1 MINRTLQRPMFRI
14 GGSAG
19 TGITSGLS
27 KPRQGYNTAGKVE
40 TIMPGYKLDEGTL
53 QQYYFDN
60 FDQLKNKYPTFEAYF
75 NSMTAQF
82 GQGRDDDYY
91 RKGELYETDVNPN
104 QLRADQMPKDYE
116 TGEHWTDTSN
126 VGEKISSIENNVTD
140 NMSGG
145 GGMPPSDF
153 EMMKK
158 ELGDMP
164 TPAKYPY
171 KASDFF
177 MGLGANILA
186 QPGGQPIFQ
195 TIGKAAIPALEKLS
209 ATQQSDWGLQ
219 EKGKLEQWKSDKD
232 LLLAAYKNTSEDEKN
247 KLWSEANAMFD
258 NQGVNPYTK
267 QPFQSA
273 TEAYNLLLKQKF
285 MSKEKVFT
293 PEAQYNASYDKFLN
307 KHLGNMNFKG
317 NSVAASNLA
326 KHEANIVH
334 DKYPEEVKEQFNLT
348 QLWIDPTFFDTETM
362 KLNEI
367 GDIIPGIEVGKIYMN
382 VTDGKMYKLGPNKIF
397 EVVSLTDLQG

>member
-1 MINRTLQRPMFRI
+1 MFNRTLQRPMFRI

-19 TGITSGLS
+19 TGITTGLTR
-27 KPRQGYNTAGKVE
+27 PRQGYNQGLSVKPENFPGSQEEWEAQQKILIEKGIIDSKGK
-40 TIMPGYKLDEGTL
+40 
-53 QQYYFDN
+53 
-60 FDQLKNKYPTFEAYF
+60 
-75 NSMTAQF
+75 
-82 GQGRDDDYY
+82 RDHA
-91 RKGELYETDVNPN
+91 RV
-104 QLRADQMPKDYE
+104 RDYE

-126 VGEKISSIENNVTD
+126 VGEKLSSIENNVTN
-140 NMSGG
+140 NMVTGNK
-145 GGMPPSDF
+145 GMPPSDY
-153 EMMKK
+153 EMMKA

-164 TPAKYPY
+164 TPSKYPY

-186 QPGGQPIFQ
+186 QPGGQSIFQ
-195 TIGKAAIPALEKLS
+195 TIGKAARGPIDQLS
-209 ATQQSDWGLQ
+209 KTQQSDWGLG

-232 LLLAAYKNTSEDEKN
+232 LLLAAYKNTSQDEKN
-247 KLWSEANAMFD
+247 KLWTEANNMFERG
-258 NQGVNPYTK
+258 GVNPYTN
-267 QPFQSA
+267 QPFKTPQ
-273 TEAYNLLLKQKF
+273 EAYNLLLKQKF

-293 PEAQYNASYDKFLN
+293 PEAQYNESYDLFRK

-334 DKYPEEVKEQFNLT
+334 NKYPEEVKEQFNLT

-362 KLNEI
+362 QLNEI

-382 VTDGKMYKLGPNKIF
+382 VSDGKIYKLGPNKIF

>member
-1 MINRTLQRPMFRI
+1 MFNRTLQRPMFRI

-19 TGITSGLS
+19 TGITTGLS
-27 KPRQGYNTAGKVE
+27 KPRQGYNKAGKVE
-40 TIMPGYKLDEGTL
+40 TIMPGYKMDEETL

-60 FDQLKNKYPTFEAYF
+60 IDQLKTQYPTFEEYF
-75 NSMTAQF
+75 NSMTAKF
-82 GQGRDDDYY
+82 GKGRDDDYY
-91 RKGELYETDVNPN
+91 RKGELYETNVNPN

-126 VGEKISSIENNVTD
+126 VGEKLSSIENNVTN
-140 NMSGG
+140 NMGGG

-153 EMMKK
+153 EMMKA

-164 TPAKYPY
+164 TPSKYPY

-195 TIGKAAIPALEKLS
+195 TIGKAARGPIEQLS
-209 ATQQSDWGLQ
+209 KTQQRDYGLEQ
-219 EKGKLEQWKSDKD
+219 QGKLEQWKSDKD
-232 LLLAAYKNTSEDEKN
+232 LLLTAFKNTSQDEKD
-247 KLWSEANAMFD
+247 KMWKEANAMFD
-258 NQGVNPYTK
+258 NKGVNPYTDE
-267 QPFQSA
+267 PFKSA
-273 TEAYNLLLKQKF
+273 TEAYNLLLENKF
-285 MSKEKVFT
+285 MSKQKIYT
-293 PEAQYNASYDKFLN
+293 PEAQYNDSYDKFLS

-334 DKYPEEVKEQFNLT
+334 NKYPEEVKEQFNLT

-362 KLNEI
+362 QLNEI
-367 GDIIPGIEVGKIYMN
+367 GDVIPGIEVGKIYMN
-382 VTDGKMYKLGPNKIF
+382 VADGKMYRLGPNKTF

>member
-1 MINRTLQRPMFRI
+1 MFNRTLQRPMFRI

-19 TGITSGLS
+19 TGITTGLS
-27 KPRQGYNTAGKVE
+27 KPRQGYNTAGSVKDYE
-40 TIMPGYKLDEGTL
+40 WDELDPE
-53 QQYYFDN
+53 
-60 FDQLKNKYPTFEAYF
+60 KNK
-75 NSMTAQF
+75 Q
-82 GQGRDDDYY
+82 RLI
-91 RKGELYETDVNPN
+91 ELGIIDSRGNRVGKV
-104 QLRADQMPKDYE
+104 QDYE

-126 VGEKISSIENNVTD
+126 VGEKLSSIENNVTN
-140 NMSGG
+140 NMVTGNK
-145 GGMPPSDF
+145 GMPPSDY
-153 EMMKK
+153 EMMKA

-164 TPAKYPY
+164 TPSKYPY

-195 TIGKAAIPALEKLS
+195 TIGKAARGPIDQLS
-209 ATQQSDWGLQ
+209 KTQQSDWGLG

-232 LLLAAYKNTSEDEKN
+232 LLLAAYKNTSQDEKN
-247 KLWSEANAMFD
+247 KLWTEANNMFERG
-258 NQGVNPYTK
+258 GVNPYTN
-267 QPFQSA
+267 QPFKTPQ
-273 TEAYNLLLKQKF
+273 EAYNLLLKQKF

-293 PEAQYNASYDKFLN
+293 PEAQYNESYDLFRK

-326 KHEANIVH
+326 KHEANIIH
-334 DKYPEEVKEQFNLT
+334 NKYPEEVKEQFNLT

-362 KLNEI
+362 QLNEI

-382 VTDGKMYKLGPNKIF
+382 VSDGKMYKLGPNKIF
-397 EVVSLTDLQG
+397 EVVSLTDLQD